1 MADYRRRYFITG
13 ATVPLCV
20 LYWILLLSPLYAAD
34 VDSEDS
40 VELNEQE
47 SVRLYR
53 NPQERRE
60 AGLGREITDW
70 LSFSGL
76 VELEKANIKNRF
88 SNGID
93 VDENENPILTLQI
106 GLEFL
111 FTDWLTAELLL
122 ETERTSSIGH
132 TVVDEGYLQAEFG
145 RWATSVGR
153 HYLPFGRYF
162 SNFVTDP
169 MIQFGE
175 TNRGSL
181 IVQYT
186 IWKKLRVSG
195 FAFDSDTSSSTN
207 RDDKVDWGTAIEY
220 LTDDESI
227 RLGASYISDLTE
239 SDQQFLGEFDNIYE
253 NRVSGVSAYAL
264 VGMDKI
270 ELTAEFV
277 ITNGEIKEFDEDEDS
292 PSAVN
297 VELTYFP
304 TRSTQ
309 IAVRMERSSQLADEP
324 EQQYGIAGTWR
335 PRYAS
340 ITFEY
345 LYGKFMPGFVED
357 DDENELRSRKIIAA
371 KVSFEF

>member
-1 MADYRRRYFITG
+1 
-13 ATVPLCV
+13 
-20 LYWILLLSPLYAAD
+20 
-34 VDSEDS
+34 
-40 VELNEQE
+40 LNEQE
-47 SVRLYR
+47 SVRMYR

-88 SNGID
+88 NNGID
-93 VDENENPILTLQI
+93 VEETENPVLTLQI
-106 GLEFL
+106 GLEFS

-122 ETERTSSIGH
+122 ETERTSSIGN

-145 RWATSVGR
+145 RWAASVGR

-186 IWKKLRVSG
+186 IWKKLRLSG
-195 FAFDSDTSSSTN
+195 FAFDSDTASSATSN
-207 RDDKVDWGTAIEY
+207 DKVDWGAAIEY
-220 LTDDESI
+220 LTDDESV
-227 RLGASYISDLTE
+227 RVGASYISDLTE
-239 SDQQFLGEFDNIYE
+239 SDQQFLGEFDNNYE

-264 VGMDKI
+264 VGISKF
-270 ELTAEFV
+270 EFTTEFV
-277 ITNGEIKEFDEDEDS
+277 ITNGEIKEFEDNENS
-292 PSAVN
+292 PAAVN
-297 VELTYFP
+297 VELAYFP
-304 TRSTQ
+304 TQSTQ
-309 IAVRMERSSQLADEP
+309 IAVRMERSGELADDP

-335 PRYAS
+335 PGKYAS

-345 LYGKFMPGFVED
+345 LYGRFKPGFVED
-357 DDENELRSRKIIAA
+357 DDENELRNRKLIAGKA
-371 KVSFEF
+371 SFEF